1 MATAQ
6 GGCLTGLFIRR
17 WAAGREAPP
26 RPRQLVQGEGEGREC
41 PALFTFP
48 SPFLLGTR
56 AGAGRKET
64 GQARTLKVWMPYS
77 LSSAG
82 AKQSSPKLE
91 DLELPKAPPSMLGR
105 EVRNRSYS

>member
-41 PALFTFP
+41 PALFPFP
-48 SPFLLGTR
+48 SPFLLGT
-56 AGAGRKET
+56 RKET
-64 GQARTLKVWMPYS
+64 GQARTLKVWMAYS

-91 DLELPKAPPSMLGR
+91 DLELPKAPSSMLGR
-105 EVRNRSYS
+105 EVRNRFYS